1 MKTKLVL
8 LGCLL
13 GALTF
18 TASAAD
24 NSADLK
30 KLLGTWEGAA
40 VEGDGSRPGSERAR
54 ISELVVTPE
63 KITAKDGRGN
73 SLGEGTFVLGKS
85 GAMLTIDASGT
96 GGQTR
101 GKFYRG
107 ILLLEGDTLKWCSG
121 NPGKNR
127 PTQFRSTPPDAF
139 LMVLKRKKG

>member
-1 MKTKLVL
+1 MKTKLIL

-18 TASAAD
+18 AASAAD
-24 NSADLK
+24 HAADLK

-40 VEGDGSRPGSERAR
+40 VDGDGSRPGSARAR
-54 ISELVVTPE
+54 ISELVITPE

-73 SLGEGTFVLGKS
+73 SLGEGTFTLGRE

-96 GGQTR
+96 GGPTR

-107 ILLLEGDTLKWCSG
+107 ILLLDGDKLKWCSG

-139 LMVLKRKKG
+139 LMVLTRKQ